1 MLQQATQLA
10 TQPEPG
16 RFLSSQMAAGTLGV
30 LVGALGGILER
41 VLAPGLSSHSVL
53 EGAAYG
59 LIFGLLFGPRAKSPG
74 AGLIWGLGYAFLLW
88 VAVPAGILPVATGA
102 MPSMGMLTTAQ
113 ARFPELVAY
122 LICFGMPLG
131 VALGLLG
138 LRSGPVHPQYSLSR
152 AILLGG
158 LAGIVGGWAF
168 GKWMAQANFFP
179 LIAGLVNSHSRNVGM
194 TLHFIIAVIIGATF
208 GLLFQRDVLG
218 YGSCMGWGLGYGMF
232 WWFLGPLTIMPLW
245 LGKPLDWSLGRAA
258 ALFGSLIGHI
268 IYGVLLGSIY
278 ATGDGIW
285 TRLFIASDPINRE
298 FEGVGLRV
306 LHTLLWGA
314 FAGAV
319 GGLVS
324 GPVMIATGVLS
335 RATGLSSVAPLWL
348 AIVIHLCVSAVV
360 GMSYG
365 LLFRRE
371 ASSLGLGVA
380 WGWMFGVICWYLGP
394 LTLSPVILHGSFD
407 WTTRAADPLLPSL
420 MGYLIYGATTAF
432 TFLALERRYAHW
444 LLLDPRTAARELRRT
459 RPVGTPAPA
468 LWMFVL
474 GLGVLLPILL
484 G

>member
-1 MLQQATQLA
+1 M
-10 TQPEPG
+10 
-16 RFLSSQMAAGTLGV
+16 LGV
-30 LVGALGGILER
+30 LVGALGGTLER
-41 VLAPGLSSHSVL
+41 VLAPGLSSHGVL
-53 EGAAYG
+53 VGAAYG
-59 LIFGLLFGPRAKSPG
+59 LIFALLFGPRAKSPG

-88 VAVPAGILPVATGA
+88 LAVPAGILPVATGA
-102 MPSMGMLTTAQ
+102 LHSMGMLSTAQ

-131 VALGLLG
+131 VGLGVLG
-138 LRSGPVHPQYSLSR
+138 LRSTPVHPRYSLSR
-152 AILLGG
+152 TIVLGG

-179 LIAGLVNSHSRNVGM
+179 LIAGLVNSQSANVGM

-218 YGSCMGWGLGYGMF
+218 YGSCMGWGLGYGIF

-245 LGKPLDWSLGRAA
+245 LGKPLEWSLGRAD

-278 ATGDGIW
+278 ATADRIW

-298 FEGVGLRV
+298 FEGAGLRV

-324 GPVMIATGVLS
+324 SPVMIATGVLS
-335 RATGLSSVAPLWL
+335 RATGLSSMAPLSL
-348 AIVIHLCVSAVV
+348 AVVIHLCVSAVV

-365 LLFRRE
+365 LLFRHE

-380 WGWMFGVICWYLGP
+380 WGWMFGLICWYLGP
-394 LTLSPVILHGSFD
+394 LTLSPMILHGSFD
-407 WTTRAADPLLPSL
+407 WTTQAAAPLLPSL

-432 TFLALERRYAHW
+432 TFLALERRYAQW

>member
-1 MLQQATQLA
+1 MEHATRVS
-10 TQPEPG
+10 TQPEQ
-16 RFLSSQMAAGTLGV
+16 RHFLSSRMAAAILGV
-30 LVGALGGILER
+30 LVGALGGTLAR

-53 EGAAYG
+53 VGAAYG
-59 LIFGLLFGPRAKSPG
+59 LIFALLFGPRAKSPG

-88 VAVPAGILPVATGA
+88 VAVPAGVLPVVTGA
-102 MPSMGMLTTAQ
+102 MHSMGMLSTAQ

-138 LRSGPVHPQYSLSR
+138 LRSRPVQPRGSIARTIS
-152 AILLGG
+152 LGG

-179 LIAGLVNSHSRNVGM
+179 LIAGLVNSQSPNVGM

-245 LGKPLDWSLGRAA
+245 LGKPLDWSLGRADG
-258 ALFGSLIGHI
+258 LFGSLIGHI
-268 IYGVLLGSIY
+268 IYGILLGSIY
-278 ATGDGIW
+278 ATVDRIW

-298 FEGVGLRV
+298 FEGAGLRV
-306 LHTLLWGA
+306 LHALLWGA

-324 GPVMIATGVLS
+324 SPVMIATGVLP
-335 RATGLSSVAPLWL
+335 RATGLSSMAPLSL
-348 AIVIHLCVSAVV
+348 AVVIHLCVSAVV

-365 LLFRRE
+365 LLFRHE

-380 WGWMFGVICWYLGP
+380 WGWMFGLICWYVGP
-394 LTLSPVILHGSFD
+394 LTLSPMILHGSFD
-407 WTTRAADPLLPSL
+407 WTTRAAAPLLPSL

-432 TFLALERRYAHW
+432 TFLVLERRYAHW

>member
-1 MLQQATQLA
+1 
-10 TQPEPG
+10 
-16 RFLSSQMAAGTLGV
+16 MAAGMLGV
-30 LVGALGGILER
+30 LVGALGGTLER
-41 VLAPGLSSHSVL
+41 VLAPGLSSHGVL
-53 EGAAYG
+53 VGAAYG
-59 LIFGLLFGPRAKSPG
+59 LIFALLFGPRAKSPG

-88 VAVPAGILPVATGA
+88 LAVPAGILPVATGA
-102 MPSMGMLTTAQ
+102 MHSMGMLSTAQ

-131 VALGLLG
+131 VGLGVLG
-138 LRSGPVHPQYSLSR
+138 LRSTPVHPRYSLSR
-152 AILLGG
+152 TIVLGG

-179 LIAGLVNSHSRNVGM
+179 LIAGLVNSQSANVGM

-218 YGSCMGWGLGYGMF
+218 YGSCMGWGLGYGIF

-245 LGKPLDWSLGRAA
+245 LGKPLDWSLGRAD

-278 ATGDGIW
+278 ATADRIW

-298 FEGVGLRV
+298 FEGAGLRV

-314 FAGAV
+314 SAGAV

-324 GPVMIATGVLS
+324 SPVMIATGVLS
-335 RATGLSSVAPLWL
+335 RATGLSSMAPLSL
-348 AIVIHLCVSAVV
+348 AVVIHLCVSAVV

-365 LLFRRE
+365 LLFRHE

-380 WGWMFGVICWYLGP
+380 WGWMFGLICWYLGP
-394 LTLSPVILHGSFD
+394 LTLSPMILHGSFD
-407 WTTRAADPLLPSL
+407 WTTQAAAPLLPSL

-432 TFLALERRYAHW
+432 TFLALERRYAQW

>member
-1 MLQQATQLA
+1 
-10 TQPEPG
+10 
-16 RFLSSQMAAGTLGV
+16 
-30 LVGALGGILER
+30 
-41 VLAPGLSSHSVL
+41 
-53 EGAAYG
+53 
-59 LIFGLLFGPRAKSPG
+59 LFGPRAKSPG

-102 MPSMGMLTTAQ
+102 MPSMGMLSTAQ

-152 AILLGG
+152 AISLGG

-245 LGKPLDWSLGRAA
+245 LGKPLDWSLGRAD

-298 FEGVGLRV
+298 FEGAGLRV

-324 GPVMIATGVLS
+324 SPVMIATGVLS
-335 RATGLSSVAPLWL
+335 RATGVSSVAPLWL

-432 TFLALERRYAHW
+432 TFLVLERRYAHW

-484 G
+484 S

>member
-1 MLQQATQLA
+1 MAQAT
-10 TQPEPG
+10 P
-16 RFLSSQMAAGTLGV
+16 LSVLPQQRDFFSSRIAAGIIGV
-30 LVGALGGILER
+30 LVGALGGTLER
-41 VLAPGLSSHSVL
+41 VLSPGLSLQSIL
-53 EGAAYG
+53 QGAAYG
-59 LIFGLLFGPRAKSPG
+59 LIFAVLFGPRAKSPG

-102 MPSMGMLTTAQ
+102 MPSMGMLSTAQ
-113 ARFPELVAY
+113 RRFPELVAY

-138 LRSGPVHPQYSLSR
+138 LCSGPVRSRYSVSR
-152 AILLGG
+152 AIVLGG

-179 LIAGLVNSHSRNVGM
+179 LIAGLVNSHSANVGM

-245 LGKPLDWSLGRAA
+245 LGKPLDWSLGRAD

-268 IYGVLLGSIY
+268 IYGVILGSIY
-278 ATGDGIW
+278 ATLDRIW

-298 FEGVGLRV
+298 FEGAGLRV
-306 LHTLLWGA
+306 LHTLLWGS

-319 GGLVS
+319 GGLLS
-324 GPVMIATGVLS
+324 SPVMIATGVLS
-335 RATGLSSVAPLWL
+335 RATGLSSAAPLWL

-380 WGWMFGVICWYLGP
+380 WGWMFGLICWYLGP

-407 WTTRAADPLLPSL
+407 WTTRASDPLLPSL
-420 MGYLIYGATTAF
+420 IGYLIYGATTAF

-444 LLLDPRTAARELRRT
+444 LLLDPRTAAREFRRT

>member
-1 MLQQATQLA
+1 M
-10 TQPEPG
+10 
-16 RFLSSQMAAGTLGV
+16 LGV
-30 LVGALGGILER
+30 LVGALGGTLER
-41 VLAPGLSSHSVL
+41 VLAPGLSSHGVL
-53 EGAAYG
+53 VGAAYG
-59 LIFGLLFGPRAKSPG
+59 LIFALLFGPRAKSPG

-88 VAVPAGILPVATGA
+88 LAVPAGILPVATGA
-102 MPSMGMLTTAQ
+102 LHSMGMLSTAQ

-131 VALGLLG
+131 VGLGVLG
-138 LRSGPVHPQYSLSR
+138 LRSTPVHPRYSLSR
-152 AILLGG
+152 TIVLGG

-179 LIAGLVNSHSRNVGM
+179 LIAGLVNSQSANVGM

-218 YGSCMGWGLGYGMF
+218 YGSCMGWGLGYGIF

-245 LGKPLDWSLGRAA
+245 LGKPLDWSLGRAD

-278 ATGDGIW
+278 ATADRIW

-298 FEGVGLRV
+298 FEGAGLRV

-324 GPVMIATGVLS
+324 SPVMIATGVLS
-335 RATGLSSVAPLWL
+335 RATGLSSMAPLSL
-348 AIVIHLCVSAVV
+348 AVVIHLCVSAVV

-365 LLFRRE
+365 LLFRHE

-380 WGWMFGVICWYLGP
+380 WGWMFGLICWYLGP
-394 LTLSPVILHGSFD
+394 LTLSPMILHGSFD
-407 WTTRAADPLLPSL
+407 WTTQAAAPLLPSL

-432 TFLALERRYAHW
+432 TFLALERRYAQW

>member
-1 MLQQATQLA
+1 
-10 TQPEPG
+10 
-16 RFLSSQMAAGTLGV
+16 
-30 LVGALGGILER
+30 
-41 VLAPGLSSHSVL
+41 
-53 EGAAYG
+53 
-59 LIFGLLFGPRAKSPG
+59 
-74 AGLIWGLGYAFLLW
+74 
-88 VAVPAGILPVATGA
+88 
-102 MPSMGMLTTAQ
+102 
-113 ARFPELVAY
+113 
-122 LICFGMPLG
+122 
-131 VALGLLG
+131 
-138 LRSGPVHPQYSLSR
+138 
-152 AILLGG
+152 
-158 LAGIVGGWAF
+158 VGGWAF

-179 LIAGLVNSHSRNVGM
+179 LIAGLVNSQSANVGM

-245 LGKPLDWSLGRAA
+245 LGKPLDWSLGRGD

-278 ATGDGIW
+278 ATVDRTW

-298 FEGVGLRV
+298 FEGAGLRV

-314 FAGAV
+314 FAGTV

-324 GPVMIATGVLS
+324 SPVMIATGVLS
-335 RATGLSSVAPLWL
+335 RATGLSSMAPLPL
-348 AIVIHLCVSAVV
+348 AVVIHLCVSAVV

-365 LLFRRE
+365 LLFRHE

-380 WGWMFGVICWYLGP
+380 WGWMFGLICWYLGP
-394 LTLSPVILHGSFD
+394 LTLSPMILNGSFD
-407 WTTRAADPLLPSL
+407 WTTQAAAPLLPSL

-432 TFLALERRYAHW
+432 TFLVLERRYAHW

>member
-1 MLQQATQLA
+1 MEQVTRLS
-10 TQPEPG
+10 TQPG
-16 RFLSSQMAAGTLGV
+16 QGDFLSSRMATEILGV
-30 LVGALGGILER
+30 LVGALGGALER
-41 VLAPGLSSHSVL
+41 VLAPGVSSHTVL
-53 EGAAYG
+53 VGSAYG
-59 LIFGLLFGPRAKSPG
+59 LIFALLFGRRANSPG

-102 MPSMGMLTTAQ
+102 MPSMGMLSTAQ
-113 ARFPELVAY
+113 AHFPELVAY

-131 VALGLLG
+131 VALGFLG
-138 LRSGPVHPQYSLSR
+138 LRSRAVRPRYSLSH
-152 AILLGG
+152 ALSLGG

-179 LIAGLVNSHSRNVGM
+179 LIAGLVKSQSANVGM
-194 TLHFIIAVIIGATF
+194 TLHFIIAVVIGATF

-218 YGSCMGWGLGYGMF
+218 YGSCMGWGLGYGIF

-245 LGKPLDWSLGRAA
+245 LGNPLEWSIGRAD

-268 IYGVLLGSIY
+268 IYGVLLGSVY
-278 ATGDGIW
+278 ATLDRIW

-298 FEGVGLRV
+298 FEGAGLRV

-314 FAGAV
+314 FAGVV

-324 GPVMIATGVLS
+324 SPVMIATGVLS
-335 RATGLSSVAPLWL
+335 RATGLSSTAPLWL
-348 AIVIHLCVSAVV
+348 GVVIHLCVSTMV

-380 WGWMFGVICWYLGP
+380 WGWVFGLICWYLGP
-394 LTLSPVILHGSFD
+394 LTLSPMILHGSFD
-407 WTTRAADPLLPSL
+407 WTTRAAAPLLPSL

>member
-1 MLQQATQLA
+1 
-10 TQPEPG
+10 
-16 RFLSSQMAAGTLGV
+16 
-30 LVGALGGILER
+30 
-41 VLAPGLSSHSVL
+41 
-53 EGAAYG
+53 
-59 LIFGLLFGPRAKSPG
+59 
-74 AGLIWGLGYAFLLW
+74 
-88 VAVPAGILPVATGA
+88 
-102 MPSMGMLTTAQ
+102 MGMLSTAQ

-131 VALGLLG
+131 VGLGVLA
-138 LRSGPVHPQYSLSR
+138 LRSTPVQPRYSLSR
-152 AILLGG
+152 TIVLGG

-179 LIAGLVNSHSRNVGM
+179 LIAGLVNSQSANVGM

-218 YGSCMGWGLGYGMF
+218 YGSCMGWGLGYGIF

-245 LGKPLDWSLGRAA
+245 LGKPLDWSLGRAD

-278 ATGDGIW
+278 ATADRIW

-298 FEGVGLRV
+298 FEGAGLRV

-324 GPVMIATGVLS
+324 SPVLIATGVLS
-335 RATGLSSVAPLWL
+335 RATGLSSMAPLSL
-348 AIVIHLCVSAVV
+348 AVVIHLCVSAVV

-365 LLFRRE
+365 LLFRHE

-380 WGWMFGVICWYLGP
+380 WGWMFGLICWYLGP
-394 LTLSPVILHGSFD
+394 LTLSPMILHGSFD
-407 WTTRAADPLLPSL
+407 WTTQAAAPLLPSL

>member
-1 MLQQATQLA
+1 
-10 TQPEPG
+10 
-16 RFLSSQMAAGTLGV
+16 
-30 LVGALGGILER
+30 
-41 VLAPGLSSHSVL
+41 
-53 EGAAYG
+53 
-59 LIFGLLFGPRAKSPG
+59 LIFALLFGPRAKSPG

-102 MPSMGMLTTAQ
+102 MPSMGMLRTAQ

-152 AILLGG
+152 AIFLGG

-245 LGKPLDWSLGRAA
+245 LGKPLDWSLGRAD

-278 ATGDGIW
+278 ATGDRIW

-298 FEGVGLRV
+298 FEGAGLRV

-324 GPVMIATGVLS
+324 SPVMIATGVLS
-335 RATGLSSVAPLWL
+335 RATGLSSAASLWL

-380 WGWMFGVICWYLGP
+380 WGWMFGLICWYLGP

-407 WTTRAADPLLPSL
+407 WTTQAADPLLPSL

-432 TFLALERRYAHW
+432 TFLVLERRYAHW

-484 G
+484 S

>member
-1 MLQQATQLA
+1 
-10 TQPEPG
+10 
-16 RFLSSQMAAGTLGV
+16 
-30 LVGALGGILER
+30 
-41 VLAPGLSSHSVL
+41 
-53 EGAAYG
+53 
-59 LIFGLLFGPRAKSPG
+59 LIFALLFGPRAKSPG

-88 VAVPAGILPVATGA
+88 VAIPAGILPVATGA
-102 MPSMGMLTTAQ
+102 MHSMGMLSTAQ
-113 ARFPELVAY
+113 ARFPELVAC

-138 LRSGPVHPQYSLSR
+138 LRSRAVYAQYSLTRTIS
-152 AILLGG
+152 LGA

-179 LIAGLVNSHSRNVGM
+179 LIAGLVNSQSANVGM

-208 GLLFQRDVLG
+208 GLLFQGDVLG

-232 WWFLGPLTIMPLW
+232 WWFLGPMTIMPLW
-245 LGKPLDWSLGRAA
+245 LGKPLDWSLGRADS
-258 ALFGSLIGHI
+258 LFGSLIGHI

-278 ATGDGIW
+278 ATVDRIW

-298 FEGVGLRV
+298 FEGAGLRV

-324 GPVMIATGVLS
+324 SPVMIATGVLS
-335 RATGLSSVAPLWL
+335 RDTGLSSMASLSL
-348 AIVIHLCVSAVV
+348 AVVIHLCVSAVV

-365 LLFRRE
+365 LLFRHE

-380 WGWMFGVICWYLGP
+380 WGWMFGLICWYLGP
-394 LTLSPVILHGSFD
+394 LTLSPMILHGSFD
-407 WTTRAADPLLPSL
+407 WTTKAAGPLLPSL
-420 MGYLIYGATTAF
+420 MGYLIYGAATAF
-432 TFLALERRYAHW
+432 TFLALERRYARW

>member
-1 MLQQATQLA
+1 M
-10 TQPEPG
+10 
-16 RFLSSQMAAGTLGV
+16 LGV
-30 LVGALGGILER
+30 LVGALGGTLER
-41 VLAPGLSSHSVL
+41 VLAPGLSSHGVL
-53 EGAAYG
+53 VGAAYG
-59 LIFGLLFGPRAKSPG
+59 LIFALLFGPRAKSPG

-88 VAVPAGILPVATGA
+88 LAVPAGILPVATGA
-102 MPSMGMLTTAQ
+102 MHSMGMLSTAQ

-131 VALGLLG
+131 VGLGVLG
-138 LRSGPVHPQYSLSR
+138 LRSTPVHPRYSLSR
-152 AILLGG
+152 TIVLGG

-179 LIAGLVNSHSRNVGM
+179 LIAGLVNSQSANVGM

-218 YGSCMGWGLGYGMF
+218 YGSCMGWGLGYGIF

-245 LGKPLDWSLGRAA
+245 LGKPLDWSLGRAD

-278 ATGDGIW
+278 ATADRIW

-298 FEGVGLRV
+298 FEGAGLRV

-314 FAGAV
+314 SAGAV

-324 GPVMIATGVLS
+324 SPVMIATGVLS
-335 RATGLSSVAPLWL
+335 RATGLSSMAPLSL
-348 AIVIHLCVSAVV
+348 AVVIHLCVSAVV

-365 LLFRRE
+365 LLFRHE

-380 WGWMFGVICWYLGP
+380 WGWMFGLICWYLGP
-394 LTLSPVILHGSFD
+394 LTLSPMILHGSFD
-407 WTTRAADPLLPSL
+407 WTTQAAAPLLPSL

-432 TFLALERRYAHW
+432 TFLALERRYAQW

>member
-1 MLQQATQLA
+1 MEQATRLSM
-10 TQPEPG
+10 QPQP
-16 RFLSSQMAAGTLGV
+16 RHFLYSRIAAGILGV
-30 LVGALGGILER
+30 LVGALGGTLER
-41 VLAPGLSSHSVL
+41 VLVPGLSSHSVFV
-53 EGAAYG
+53 GAVYG
-59 LIFGLLFGPRAKSPG
+59 LIFALLFGPRAESPG

-88 VAVPAGILPVATGA
+88 VAVPAGIVPVATGA
-102 MPSMGMLTTAQ
+102 IHSMGMLSTAQ

-131 VALGLLG
+131 VALGLVG
-138 LRSGPVHPQYSLSR
+138 LRSRVKPRYSLSR
-152 AILLGG
+152 TIFLGG

-179 LIAGLVNSHSRNVGM
+179 LIAGLVNSQSRNVGM
-194 TLHFIIAVIIGATF
+194 TLHFIIAVIIGVTF

-218 YGSCMGWGLGYGMF
+218 YGSCMGWGLGYGIF

-245 LGKPLDWSLGRAA
+245 LGKPLDWSLGRAD

-278 ATGDGIW
+278 ATVDRIL

-298 FEGVGLRV
+298 FEGAGLRV

-314 FAGAV
+314 FAGTV

-324 GPVMIATGVLS
+324 SPVMIATGVLS
-335 RATGLSSVAPLWL
+335 RATGLSSMGSLSL
-348 AIVIHLCVSAVV
+348 ALVIHLCVSALV

-380 WGWMFGVICWYLGP
+380 WGWMFGLICWYLGP

-407 WTTRAADPLLPSL
+407 WTTQAAAPLLPSL

-432 TFLALERRYAHW
+432 AFLSLERRYAHW

>member
-1 MLQQATQLA
+1 MEQATRLS
-10 TQPEPG
+10 TQSEQKH
-16 RFLSSQMAAGTLGV
+16 FLSSRMAAGILGV
-30 LVGALGGILER
+30 LVGALGGTLER

-59 LIFGLLFGPRAKSPG
+59 LIFALLFGPRAKSPG

-102 MPSMGMLTTAQ
+102 MPSMGMLSTAQ

-131 VALGLLG
+131 VALG
-138 LRSGPVHPQYSLSR
+138 
-152 AILLGG
+152 IL
-158 LAGIVGGWAF
+158 GGWAF

-179 LIAGLVNSHSRNVGM
+179 LIAGLVNSQSANVGM

-245 LGKPLDWSLGRAA
+245 LGKPLDWSLGRAD

-268 IYGVLLGSIY
+268 IYGVLLGSVY
-278 ATGDGIW
+278 ATVDRIW

-298 FEGVGLRV
+298 FEGAGLRV

-324 GPVMIATGVLS
+324 S
-335 RATGLSSVAPLWL
+335 
-348 AIVIHLCVSAVV
+348 
-360 GMSYG
+360 
-365 LLFRRE
+365 
-371 ASSLGLGVA
+371 
-380 WGWMFGVICWYLGP
+380 
-394 LTLSPVILHGSFD
+394 
-407 WTTRAADPLLPSL
+407 
-420 MGYLIYGATTAF
+420 
-432 TFLALERRYAHW
+432 
-444 LLLDPRTAARELRRT
+444 
-459 RPVGTPAPA
+459 
-468 LWMFVL
+468 
-474 GLGVLLPILL
+474 
-484 G
+484 

>member
-1 MLQQATQLA
+1 MEQATRLSM
-10 TQPEPG
+10 QPQQ
-16 RFLSSQMAAGTLGV
+16 RDFLSSRIAAGTLGV
-30 LVGALGGILER
+30 LVGALGGTLER
-41 VLAPGLSSHSVL
+41 ALAPGLSSHGVL
-53 EGAAYG
+53 VSAAYG
-59 LIFGLLFGPRAKSPG
+59 LIFALLFGPRAKSPG

-88 VAVPAGILPVATGA
+88 VAVPAGILPVAMGA
-102 MPSMGMLTTAQ
+102 MPSMGMLSSAR

-131 VALGLLG
+131 VASGLLG
-138 LRSGPVHPQYSLSR
+138 LRSGPVQPRYSVSR
-152 AILLGG
+152 AIVLGG

-168 GKWMAQANFFP
+168 GKWMAQVNFFP
-179 LIAGLVNSHSRNVGM
+179 LIAELVDSQSRHVGM

-245 LGKPLDWSLGRAA
+245 LGKPLDWSVGHAD

-268 IYGVLLGSIY
+268 IYGVILGSIY
-278 ATGDGIW
+278 ATLDRIW

-298 FEGVGLRV
+298 FEGAGLRV

-324 GPVMIATGVLS
+324 TPVMVATGVLS

-380 WGWMFGVICWYLGP
+380 WGWMFGLICWYVGP
-394 LTLSPVILHGSFD
+394 LTLSPMILHGSFD
-407 WTTRAADPLLPSL
+407 WTTQAADPLLPSL

>member
-1 MLQQATQLA
+1 MEQATLLS
-10 TQPEPG
+10 TQSEQ
-16 RFLSSQMAAGTLGV
+16 RHFLSSRMAAGMLGV
-30 LVGALGGILER
+30 LVGALGGTLER
-41 VLAPGLSSHSVL
+41 VLAPGLSSHSILV
-53 EGAAYG
+53 GAAYG
-59 LIFGLLFGPRAKSPG
+59 LIFALLFGPRAKSPG

-88 VAVPAGILPVATGA
+88 LAVPAGILPVATGA
-102 MPSMGMLTTAQ
+102 MHSMGMLSTAQ

-131 VALGLLG
+131 VGLGVLA
-138 LRSGPVHPQYSLSR
+138 LRSTPVQPRYSLSR
-152 AILLGG
+152 TIVLGG

-179 LIAGLVNSHSRNVGM
+179 LIAGLVNSQSANVGM

-218 YGSCMGWGLGYGMF
+218 YGSCMGWGLGYGIF

-245 LGKPLDWSLGRAA
+245 LGKPLDWSLGRAD

-278 ATGDGIW
+278 ATADRIW

-298 FEGVGLRV
+298 FEGAGLRV

-324 GPVMIATGVLS
+324 SPV
-335 RATGLSSVAPLWL
+335 
-348 AIVIHLCVSAVV
+348 VIHLCVSAVV

-365 LLFRRE
+365 LLFRHE

-380 WGWMFGVICWYLGP
+380 WGWMFGLICWYLGP
-394 LTLSPVILHGSFD
+394 LTLSPMILHGSFD
-407 WTTRAADPLLPSL
+407 WTTQAAAPLLPSL